1 MGSTIDPMPVPST
14 PELALAAA
22 SDLEDQLT
30 AFFETHYERM
40 TRLAGLICHSGVP
53 AEDAV
58 QAAMEQAWRRRA
70 SLHDPTRMRWW
81 LDRIVV
87 REAIRM
93 NRRPWWTRLAHQ
105 AAEGQAELLADSSRE
120 MTAERMALAA
130 AFWALPVE
138 QRAACVLHLHL
149 GYGVAETAELIGV
162 PLETIR
168 SRLRLARRRLRAE
181 LVEDES

>member
-1 MGSTIDPMPVPST
+1 MGSTFDSIPAS
-14 PELALAAA
+14 A
-22 SDLEDQLT
+22 SDIPMHGSLEQQLAT
-30 AFFETHYERM
+30 FFDTHYERM
-40 TRLAGLICHSGVP
+40 TRLAGLICHAGVP

-70 SLHDPTRMRWW
+70 SIRDASRLRSW

-93 NRRPWWTRLAHQ
+93 NRPPWWTRFATQPMDDQ
-105 AAEGQAELLADSSRE
+105 ARLLPDPARE
-120 MTAERMALAA
+120 MTAERMALTS
-130 AFWALPVE
+130 AFRSLPVE

-149 GYGVAETAELIGV
+149 GYAVGETAELMGASV
-162 PLETIR
+162 ETTR

-181 LVEDES
+181 LAEDKP